1 MGSSMGRAI
10 HLSLLCA
17 CLACYDTF
25 TITLKRDKW
34 FGTTQ
39 VSLNL
44 ITCYASVICII
55 GEKSCGDRR
64 LWNLA
69 YDSVLTQYEVMF
81 VQCWYEKLEGDT
93 SGK

>member
-1 MGSSMGRAI
+1 MGRV

-17 CLACYDTF
+17 SLACYDTF
-25 TITLKRDKW
+25 TIILKQDKW
-34 FGTTQ
+34 FGTTH
-39 VSLNL
+39 VSLKL

-64 LWNLA
+64 WWNLV
-69 YDSVLTQYEVMF
+69 YDSVLTQYGVMF

-93 SGK
+93 RGK